1 MPAQDP
7 LAIIEEQLQE
17 LQTAL
22 AASDPISFE
31 QAARTL
37 RDAAAALAQHSQAA
51 ALTPDTRARIR
62 ATAERLP
69 QLRDQLARV
78 LALTQ
83 QQAATLLP
91 PTDAVTYGG
100 SASTAARIYRAPG

>member
-1 MPAQDP
+1 MPAPDP
-7 LAIIEEQLQE
+7 LSVIEEQLQE

-31 QAARTL
+31 HAARTL
-37 RDAAAALAQHSQAA
+37 RDAAAALAQHSRSA
-51 ALTPDTRARIR
+51 ALTPAARARLR

-91 PTDAVTYGG
+91 PTDAVTYDGK
-100 SASTAARIYRAPG
+100 ASTAARIYRAPG